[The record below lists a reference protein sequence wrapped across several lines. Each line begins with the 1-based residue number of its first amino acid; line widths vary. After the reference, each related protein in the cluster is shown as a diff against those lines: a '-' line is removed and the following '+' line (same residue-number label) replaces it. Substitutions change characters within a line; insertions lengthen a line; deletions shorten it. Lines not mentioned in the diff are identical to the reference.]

1 MGPALRSLGLLVLL
15 GACVHAYRP
24 AELSFAAQP
33 DSFDRVL
40 YALRDDYPSL
50 TEVDRD
56 GFRIQSAW
64 IACEDRGTP
73 AQRRLSLFLERPGL
87 MSVVVEVRYLK
98 LAVFGNPSWTTPQG
112 HQTWEREI
120 VEQIS
125 AALQS

>member
-1 MGPALRSLGLLVLL
+1 MLLL
-15 GACVHAYRP
+15 GSCVHSYRP
-24 AELSFAAQP
+24 AELKFQEQS

-50 TEVDRD
+50 AQVDRE

-73 AQRRLSLFLERPGL
+73 AQRRLSLFREAPGL
-87 MSVVVEVRYLK
+87 INLVVEVRYLK
-98 LAVFGNPSWTTPQG
+98 LGVFGGPSWTSPQG

-120 VEQIS
+120 LEQIT
-125 AALQS
+125 AALQP